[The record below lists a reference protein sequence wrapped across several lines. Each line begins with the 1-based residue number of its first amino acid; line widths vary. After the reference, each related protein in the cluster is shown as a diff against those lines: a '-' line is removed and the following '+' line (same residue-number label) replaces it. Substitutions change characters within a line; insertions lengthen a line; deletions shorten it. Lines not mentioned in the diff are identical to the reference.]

1 MIVIKFGLHRKNRKP
16 KKKETNHAKIC
27 RKFSNRMQAD
37 QRANLRLIV
46 DDLALLLGCF
56 YDPDVIPPD
65 LFALFG
71 LNQQKGENLVDLP
84 ISVIETDRARLLTI
98 VSNVFSGSM
107 QMVLL
112 TPSERV
118 TRPLMFF
125 FALSAEK
132 MVTSTTT

>member
-84 ISVIETDRARLLTI
+84 ISVIETDRTRHGYLPLYQM
-98 VSNVFSGSM
+98 FSQAACKWSCSRRQRGS
-107 QMVLL
+107 LA
-112 TPSERV
+112 P
-118 TRPLMFF
+118 
-125 FALSAEK
+125 
-132 MVTSTTT
+132 